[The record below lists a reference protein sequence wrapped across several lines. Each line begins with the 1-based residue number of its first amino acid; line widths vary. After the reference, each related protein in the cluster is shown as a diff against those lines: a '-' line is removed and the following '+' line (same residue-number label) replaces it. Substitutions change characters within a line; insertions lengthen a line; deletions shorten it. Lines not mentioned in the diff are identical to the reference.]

1 MYKFILL
8 FFVILS
14 GHSILFAQ
22 SEVDKM
28 LKDITGKVDE
38 IVIKSG
44 GKEYTY
50 SGDEAEKLFSALKEK
65 KNTSHFEFFTKDG
78 NVLLADSLR
87 KKIIIKKGDK
97 DLADDLVVF
106 LDKDDLDMEENE
118 ENIEKQIIVTADGDQ
133 TVVKVIIDENGKE
146 NIEVYEGDAAKE
158 YLDKLNSEETIEI
171 NINKD
176 NKIKKT
182 KKIIINKKIETE

>member
-1 MYKFILL
+1 MYKSILL
-8 FFVILS
+8 FFMILS
-14 GHSILFAQ
+14 CQSILFAQ
-22 SEVDKM
+22 SEVDNM

-50 SGDEAEKLFSALKEK
+50 SGDEAEKLFSALKESK
-65 KNTSHFEFFTKDG
+65 KTRHFEFITRDG

-106 LDKDDLDMEENE
+106 LDKDDLDMEEGE

-133 TVVKVIIDENGKE
+133 KIVKVIIDENGKE

-171 NINKD
+171 NIDKD